1 MANVHVH
8 SGELY
13 LPHHTPAVDRVGHGM
28 EQAVAETG
36 VFKDA
41 SLVFAQAVV
50 AFSCRNSAPD
60 HRGKLISADLFPGE
74 VCTLLAYSWVLV
86 FSSLVLRVS
95 SCLALMSMTVAWPAQ
110 WLWAD
115 LHILVS

>member
-1 MANVHVH
+1 MVQQAAQNA
-8 SGELY
+8 SGGQQV
-13 LPHHTPAVDRVGHGM
+13 TACAG
-28 EQAVAETG
+28 
-36 VFKDA
+36 
-41 SLVFAQAVV
+41 
-50 AFSCRNSAPD
+50 SCRNSAPD